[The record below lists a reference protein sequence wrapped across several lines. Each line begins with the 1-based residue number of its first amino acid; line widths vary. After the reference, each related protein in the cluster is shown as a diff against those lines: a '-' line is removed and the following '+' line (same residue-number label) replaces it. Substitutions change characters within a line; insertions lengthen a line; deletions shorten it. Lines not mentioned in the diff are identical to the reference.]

1 MTGPALRH
9 LESHHAI
16 HEYARQE
23 AEAMTALLERAVER
37 QETGLAVQIAYVL
50 IEHWET
56 RTLCHAASEEQGL
69 YPEIV
74 RLEPDKESVVHT
86 LTRDHELMRM
96 AVEEIK
102 ELLHNDEPIVEA
114 VRRFHLLL
122 WVENMHSRDEERRL
136 IATLNKR
143 PETAS

>member
-16 HEYARQE
+16 HESAHQE

-37 QETGLAVQIAYVL
+37 KDMGLAVQIAVVL

-69 YPEIV
+69 YLEISQV
-74 RLEPDKESVVHT
+74 EPDKESVVQA

-102 ELLHNDEPIVEA
+102 EFLNNTQSMEEV

-122 WVENMHSRDEERRL
+122 WIENTHSRDEERRL
-136 IATLNKR
+136 IATLKKK
-143 PETAS
+143 PGTAS